1 MYTFYKQN
9 LTKRLRLLLIILL
22 PVLYYQCTDDK
33 NELLPDKDYRIG
45 APQKGVYPH
54 EAFSLLIKDF
64 DGLNESYEG
73 TFGGIPVQ
81 FSRGSDSTLVFLIPG
96 EASEGKQT
104 LTIALNSHQKE
115 VQFSVL
121 KAVDVTNP
129 DQLLTGI
136 LTEANKLIES
146 EKENPGLE
154 GNMTVLKEWVSEY
167 EKVLGSLTDGQKKEV
182 AAILAV
188 NAPLE
193 EDIEMAAGRYDWH
206 CFGNNST
213 YFLKAL
219 VLTTA
224 DITSLGILAGIP
236 PNPLSIAAGVALTI
250 RLISNVSKVKNRA
263 MSLMDCSLLRDFG
276 FNLPNLRT
284 GESPDFGFS
293 SGVNA
298 TIKLMAHYKPL
309 HKADAQSG
317 NELIREVVDS
327 INKFTGYWNEA
338 KKVIDKIKSAFGIG
352 ADNLPNEQPQA
363 LEDDPAS
370 ETLPLVAGN
379 ISLENI
385 SNERVKLEKSTAS
398 EEGVLAN
405 FTNKSLTAQEFTFD
419 IRITDGE
426 IELKKTFSA
435 TISPE
440 EAVLSLENEAGLT
453 AIPGE
458 DLPIQVKAS
467 TKSGQPIVGATVAF
481 EVKAGR
487 ASVSAAFV
495 ETNGEG
501 LASVSIAV
509 AENNEDNI
517 QLKVFLLD
525 DAGGRVAEHEL
536 TIENKPA
543 SEAIEGWYVGQYT
556 LDGNNIKGDQT
567 GEKGDVYF
575 YIEIVDKGSSR
586 ERLHIAYYFRSILAG
601 LPNIYF
607 RVYFDK
613 TTRFFDP
620 DSWGYKSFALIW
632 QDRTVTDRNSRD
644 YLGRYVSLGS
654 MTIIDGESITTRDES
669 NSGLAYIQGPNG
681 SLPESFD
688 YKFHYNRISVSAK
701 YVGSAPPSDLKQENL
716 DRMRAFLGNL
726 TESFYI
732 EE

>member
-1 MYTFYKQN
+1 
-9 LTKRLRLLLIILL
+9 
-22 PVLYYQCTDDK
+22 
-33 NELLPDKDYRIG
+33 
-45 APQKGVYPH
+45 
-54 EAFSLLIKDF
+54 
-64 DGLNESYEG
+64 
-73 TFGGIPVQ
+73 
-81 FSRGSDSTLVFLIPG
+81 
-96 EASEGKQT
+96 
-104 LTIALNSHQKE
+104 
-115 VQFSVL
+115 
-121 KAVDVTNP
+121 
-129 DQLLTGI
+129 
-136 LTEANKLIES
+136 
-146 EKENPGLE
+146 
-154 GNMTVLKEWVSEY
+154 
-167 EKVLGSLTDGQKKEV
+167 
-182 AAILAV
+182 
-188 NAPLE
+188 
-193 EDIEMAAGRYDWH
+193 
-206 CFGNNST
+206 
-213 YFLKAL
+213 
-219 VLTTA
+219 
-224 DITSLGILAGIP
+224 
-236 PNPLSIAAGVALTI
+236 
-250 RLISNVSKVKNRA
+250 
-263 MSLMDCSLLRDFG
+263 
-276 FNLPNLRT
+276 
-284 GESPDFGFS
+284 
-293 SGVNA
+293 
-298 TIKLMAHYKPL
+298 
-309 HKADAQSG
+309 
-317 NELIREVVDS
+317 
-327 INKFTGYWNEA
+327 
-338 KKVIDKIKSAFGIG
+338 
-352 ADNLPNEQPQA
+352 EQPQA

-536 TIENKPA
+536 TIENKQA

-669 NSGLAYIQGPNG
+669 NSGLAYIQGPYG

-701 YVGSAPPSDLKQENL
+701 YVGSTPPSDLKQENL